1 MKKIIDISER
11 IFDVVTSELQ
21 EKSFF
26 DTLEEL
32 SGIKVAAWQNVYYG
46 KQKPTHEM
54 IKFICEKWPEYSYWL
69 TTGNLPK
76 SEVKQIRPR
85 VAVEKSWEE
94 ILKTEPDTWTEG
106 DMQDALGSMLA
117 IQVLREVGKI
127 GGNAWDLQSNQ
138 KTLEGRQKIAIK
150 RKMDEAIGSAKP
162 KKANEIFEEFEI
174 EGNRMAAEQ
183 QARIENKFKENA
195 SIKLLA
201 NKQKKVTA
209 HGHKKD

>member
-1 MKKIIDISER
+1 M
-11 IFDVVTSELQ
+11 
-21 EKSFF
+21 
-26 DTLEEL
+26 
-32 SGIKVAAWQNVYYG
+32 
-46 KQKPTHEM
+46 
-54 IKFICEKWPEYSYWL
+54 
-69 TTGNLPK
+69 TGEIPK
-76 SEVKQIRPR
+76 SEVRQIMPR
-85 VAVEKSWEE
+85 LAVEKSWEE
-94 ILKTEPDTWTEG
+94 ILKTEPETWTE
-106 DMQDALGSMLA
+106 DHMQDALGSMLA

-127 GGNAWDLQSNQ
+127 GGNAWDLQSNE

-150 RKMDEAIGSAKP
+150 RKMDEAIGNAKP

>member
-1 MKKIIDISER
+1 MKTISQISQRALDVLKSEIESR
-11 IFDVVTSELQ
+11 NAFDS
-21 EKSFF
+21 
-26 DTLEEL
+26 LEA
-32 SGIKVAAWQNVYYG
+32 SSCISASRWKMAWYQN
-46 KQKPTHEM
+46 QNFTPEM
-54 IKFICEKWPEYSYWL
+54 LEFCCKEWPQYSVWL
-69 TTGNLPK
+69 MTGEIPK
-76 SEVKQIRPR
+76 SEVRQIMPKL
-85 VAVEKSWEE
+85 AMEKSWTE
-94 ILKTEPDTWTEG
+94 ILKTEPETWTED

-127 GGNAWDLQSNQ
+127 GGSAWDLQSNE

-150 RKMDEAIGSAKP
+150 RKMDEAIGNAKP

-183 QARIENKFKENA
+183 HARFENKFKENA